1 MHVEKINSANL
12 HEANYFVIGAG
23 SAGLIKT

>member
-1 MHVEKINSANL
+1 MHVGKINSANL
-12 HEANYFVIGAG
+12 REANYFMIGVG